1 MNKSLLL
8 SFILILTY
16 SSCKFVQET
25 DSEKNP
31 VVSEV
36 IKNIIAGKDTTATS
50 LLILRDTKLPPA
62 DNPNQ
67 IKIDTLRVKG
77 CKYYS
82 VMAEYPDPLHNRFA
96 IIDSDYNV
104 LLLDKSLNG
113 YLSEVPV
120 KIGSAQF
127 IQVAENFISKGSI
140 KLKRLSLYSMNEKD
154 ETGLAFRI
162 YIELEIPGAVDY
174 KQEII
179 QLTPEVISTKI
190 TGLKSEKPESEQL
203 SDSFRFDASTKKFIS
218 ERNIFD
224 SLVISTVENSDIQTD
239 KSQIVR
245 SNPINKTTGTVQYTE
260 KTEHRVGAFSMPLS
274 EDWNEIKNVKVSS
287 MLKKISIGTKFI
299 NYHYG
304 AEITVI
310 QLVGNDSAES
320 YIKYP
325 LVNTSSGN
333 YTVRFSEKFSEGLYF
348 YQFFEYSCNQEKFLL
363 ILQTLK
369 STYEIYKSDYQNLIN
384 SFSMEC

>member
-1 MNKSLLL
+1 
-8 SFILILTY
+8 
-16 SSCKFVQET
+16 VQET
-25 DSEKNP
+25 DFEKNHAI
-31 VVSEV
+31 SDV
-36 IKNIIAGKDTTATS
+36 IKKIIAGKDTTTTS
-50 LLILRDTKLPPA
+50 LLILRDTKIPPA

-77 CKYYS
+77 RKYYS
-82 VMAEYPDPLHNRFA
+82 VMAEYPDPLYNRFA

-127 IQVAENFISKGSI
+127 IQVEENFISKGSI
-140 KLKRLSLYSMNEKD
+140 KLKRLSLYSLSEKD

-162 YIELEIPGAVDY
+162 YTEIEIPGAIDY
-174 KQEII
+174 KQEIM
-179 QLTPEVISTKI
+179 QLTPEIILTQI
-190 TGLKSEKPESEQL
+190 TGLKSGKPGSDQL
-203 SDSFRFDASTKKFIS
+203 SDSFSFDVSIKKYFS

-224 SLVISTVENSDIQTD
+224 SLVISTVENSDLQTD
-239 KSQIVR
+239 KPQIIR
-245 SNPINKTTGTVQYTE
+245 GNPINKNTSIIQSAE

-274 EDWNEIKNVKVSS
+274 EEWNEIKNVKVSS
-287 MLKKISIGTKFI
+287 MLKKISIGTKYI

-310 QLVGNDSAES
+310 QLMGHDSAES

-348 YQFFEYSCNQEKFLL
+348 YQFFEYSCKQEKFLL